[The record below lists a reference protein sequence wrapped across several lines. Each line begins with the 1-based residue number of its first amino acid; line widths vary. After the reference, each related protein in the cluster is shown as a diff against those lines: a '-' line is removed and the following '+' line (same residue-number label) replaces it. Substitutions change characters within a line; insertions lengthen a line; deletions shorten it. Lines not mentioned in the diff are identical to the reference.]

1 MYSIIPPTRRARE
14 KDGVLRNPMAKA
26 TPEGIHLAY
35 HNPRLEAC
43 VLNAEIRANTTAEE
57 SMKIA
62 LFSGRL
68 PSPARSVNKMVRNYH
83 TRGSRSNLAR
93 LSQTKAVGTGNVGPG
108 IVYALLYR
116 M

>member
-1 MYSIIPPTRRARE
+1 
-14 KDGVLRNPMAKA
+14 MAKA

-43 VLNAEIRANTTAEE
+43 VLNAEIRVNTTAEE

-68 PSPARSVNKMVRNYH
+68 PLPVRPVNKMERANMLGAYE
-83 TRGSRSNLAR
+83 AI
-93 LSQTKAVGTGNVGPG
+93 SQG
-108 IVYALLYR
+108 
-116 M
+116 

>member
-1 MYSIIPPTRRARE
+1 MYSIIPPTRRASE
-14 KDGVLRNPMAKA
+14 KDGVLRNPIAKA

-43 VLNAEIRANTTAEE
+43 VLNAEIKANTTAEE

-68 PSPARSVNKMVRNYH
+68 PLPIRPVNNVVKSYYTRS
-83 TRGSRSNLAR
+83 SRSNLAR
-93 LSQTKAVGTGNVGPG
+93 LSQT
-108 IVYALLYR
+108 
-116 M
+116 